1 MGRETTMPHDLIGK
15 AWNTDRPAV
24 PFGEDPLE
32 RELDEKVEPTAWSMV
47 PVLRW
52 TKPHIWLFL
61 QTPMGVIPTQM
72 THKQVKKHIKKIVAP
87 SEALPFVGK
96 IDPHSYTGPDDIF
109 PLDWEP
115 AHGLDVPNVPQK
127 TKAPTTFG
135 QTTSFKTPEAK
146 AILLPKGWE
155 LTGDDDIN
163 GEVEI
168 NFVKTGF
175 KATALPGHPGA
186 WVWAYADAEYL
197 PYVYKGE
204 ELKQD
209 PKRKPLGLLDIDP
222 QEQVPPPKKETPN
235 VAVPEGCQRPFI
247 TDKGWIQCMTGKG
260 DILKRVSATEWR
272 FTDANK
278 SEYGMA
284 MNGAVHPAAFTPGKY
299 EDPQYPGSFIGKVG
313 SDSGFVLTKGSA
325 ILDSNKND
333 VVWWN
338 ALGTPVAA
346 YYIGEKEP
354 ASAPKPT
361 SVEEPAHDPGS
372 TPDVPAWVLG
382 KKFPDKFVISKN
394 AKWTL
399 KDAGDPIGGNPDTD
413 IVWVTSDSRHWAD
426 KMDFAG
432 VIMSRFTGK
441 VVRIK
446 AGDNWAYPD
455 WDSDDWPK
463 SLDFAP
469 TEPKSK
475 PKYSAFDPHN
485 YMDQL
490 PNELAIPTFADWKSF
505 YSAEGSVWT
514 SIDTSWMEED
524 GNYEHARTR
533 IWLDKS
539 WNFAGGE
546 VAHKQSGKIYWSSK
560 HGKTPEELEKVFNWS
575 KHSAVFPVALNVFG
589 PALKGKWEYADH
601 GVNERWWT
609 TNATVTF
616 TPGPAYPVVVTV
628 TIGKGTGKLVNG
640 WITSPAP
647 KKIALWSVLGGGTKE
662 WDEMSGTKPT
672 KAVLKSATPPHW
684 PTYKPAFPEG
694 KVDVWD
700 SSASSWNL
708 LPTSAGGF
716 NAWENKWVNWSDAL
730 GKQAAVIRLHI
741 DPKGKLIY
749 GKVVNAHNGATLW
762 DTDSGDAPKSFDYNP
777 YKSIMPP
784 ELNVSPVAAWEKT
797 TEGAMQ
803 VRWETTAADW
813 NKTPVSAFLIID
825 SDGSVSNA
833 AVQTK
838 DDFGDHKLLWTYQ
851 YGYKK
856 AAADFSAEKAELPS
870 GKTIAPP
877 SVQDVVSKSKSA
889 ALPPLS
895 SLKIVKGKGS
905 KLGGAGY
912 KEVYTDGKKEY
923 IWKPAIDKG
932 GSNEE
937 PFRAAAQAAFA
948 NFAKQVRPDHIGISL
963 DVGDDGKVGTLQE
976 LVPLADDK
984 DLRNTPPTKLTGQE
998 QEDVAVEHML
1008 DWVMSQHD
1016 SHKANLV
1023 RTADGRI
1030 VSIDKEQGWK
1040 YVESDRLDTEFHPNA
1055 KYGEAEP
1062 YYNTFWRDFKDGK
1075 IDFDPM
1081 KMSSSVLKIEDIGTD
1096 GFIDSVRP
1104 YADMV
1109 IKDPLKR
1116 AEFLEHAVTRK
1127 LNVRRDFEEFLTKIY
1142 EEKHGEPGDFTFD
1155 EGWVTDAEKGS
1166 KQYVTKT
1173 FSAKQAMHE
1182 LGDLGLKEYPHDPTQ
1197 GDNPTDEPA
1206 NPDWTVLKI
1215 GKEISEEKL
1224 GEFLEEFGVELV
1236 KPIFSGPQKHIA
1248 VVSKASFAAG
1258 TATKKIPVSEAFAG
1272 TPEKPKYWPD
1282 VVVPPPAKANVEE
1295 LEDLTGKEL
1304 GRHGKRI
1311 TSDGGALEGQ
1321 TSKVARWQAQDGSF
1335 YYRMAFKL
1343 RKKQWS
1349 HLKGGD
1355 KTKYSFQH
1363 GVYDKDIDAYVEK
1376 GAVSDTASGK
1386 RWSLNA
1392 GGVDV
1397 SVFVSTDSG
1406 KYAYMGATFV
1416 HMPATVKNPK
1426 KVAIAALNS
1435 VRKGLGTSVFKP
1447 MSKDDEE
1454 VLRLSRVLWA
1464 LAPQKADA
1472 LTDDQRTVPHLT
1484 KLLSKLTTKKD
1495 VDRVKSK
1502 EVFPGY
1508 HTFIQEGRWK
1518 DLGGGG
1524 VRYLF
1529 NGISS
1534 QEAALSVMQT
1544 GLMGIIERNLAGIA
1558 QFGGSYSSDV
1568 ASGSGDGIL
1577 ARVVTESA
1585 FDHSFGSH
1593 SFPGSFQVI
1602 IHPKVLDRLDTYMHE
1617 TDRFGRCRADS
1628 SDWQHRKTVG
1638 ERVKQLSKN
1647 YNTGNEISLRKGVHP
1662 EYLLR
1667 LATSSEP
1674 KRKALI
1680 AAAVNVGIE
1689 KINGV
1694 PISDYIV
1701 VCSNLGDAYK
1711 RYVEPLGLRA

>member
-1 MGRETTMPHDLIGK
+1 MPHDLIGK

-32 RELDEKVEPTAWSMV
+32 RELEEKVEPTPWSMV

-52 TKPHIWLFL
+52 TKQHIWLFL

-72 THKQVKKHIKKIVAP
+72 THKQVKKHLKKIVAP

-96 IDPHSYTGPDDIF
+96 IDPHSYTGPEDIF

-115 AHGLDVPNVPQK
+115 EHGLDVPDVPQK
-127 TKAPTTFG
+127 TKTPATFA
-135 QTTSFKTPEAK
+135 QTTSFKTPEVK
-146 AILLPKGWE
+146 AVLVPKGWE
-155 LTGDDDIN
+155 LTGGVDLN
-163 GEVEI
+163 GEAEI
-168 NFVKTGF
+168 SYVKTGF

-186 WVWAYADAEYL
+186 WVWSYGDAEYL
-197 PYVYKGE
+197 PYVYKGG

-209 PKRKPLGLLDIDP
+209 SKRKALGLLDIDP
-222 QEQVPPPKKETPN
+222 QEKKPSPQKETPN
-235 VAVPEGCQRPFI
+235 VAVPEGCQRPFV
-247 TDKGWIQCMTGKG
+247 DENGWIKCMTGKG

-272 FTDANK
+272 FTDPNK
-278 SEYGMA
+278 SDYGMA
-284 MNGAVHPAAFTPGKY
+284 MNGAVHPSAFTPGKY
-299 EDPQYPGSFIGKVG
+299 EDPQYPGSLIGKVHVEA
-313 SDSGFVLTKGSA
+313 GFVLTKGST

-338 ALGTPVAA
+338 ALGTPVAS

-399 KDAGDPIGGNPDTD
+399 KDAGAPIGGNPDTD
-413 IVWVTSDSRHWAD
+413 IVWVTPNSTHWSEP
-426 KMDFAG
+426 MDFAG

-446 AGDNWAYPD
+446 AGDNWEYPD

-469 TEPKSK
+469 AEPKSK
-475 PKYSAFDPHN
+475 PKYSSFDPHN

-490 PNELAIPTFADWKSF
+490 PNELAIPTFADWKVAHSQ
-505 YSAEGSVWT
+505 EGSVWT

-546 VAHKQSGKIYWSSK
+546 VTNKQSGKIYWSSK
-560 HGKTPEELEKVFNWS
+560 HGKTPEEHAAVFDYQ
-575 KHSAVFPVALNVFG
+575 KHSGQFPVAWTAFG
-589 PALKGKWEYADH
+589 DAAKGKWKLEKTAS
-601 GVNERWWT
+601 GEMWST
-609 TNATVTF
+609 TSTSLTWGGKPALPVF
-616 TPGPAYPVVVTV
+616 TKAIVSGT
-628 TIGKGTGKLVNG
+628 TGKLVNAY
-640 WITSPAP
+640 ITTQDKTP
-647 KKIALWSVLGGGTKE
+647 LWSLLGGATKE
-662 WDEMSGTKPT
+662 WD
-672 KAVLKSATPPHW
+672 
-684 PTYKPAFPEG
+684 
-694 KVDVWD
+694 
-700 SSASSWNL
+700 
-708 LPTSAGGF
+708 
-716 NAWENKWVNWSDAL
+716 KWAE
-730 GKQAAVIRLHI
+730 
-741 DPKGKLIY
+741 
-749 GKVVNAHNGATLW
+749 
-762 DTDSGDAPKSFDYNP
+762 APKSKPDKGKSGKYTFDWSAHAANFPKELNIWNDAEWLMKNMSGGSQLWQTDSATWPHDGKYYVANVRVILDSSGSFVGGSIVNP
-777 YKSIMPP
+777 ENQFVWWNSMDGKSAAPP
-784 ELNVSPVAAWEKT
+784 EPEVEMP
-797 TEGAMQ
+797 
-803 VRWETTAADW
+803 
-813 NKTPVSAFLIID
+813 
-825 SDGSVSNA
+825 DGM
-833 AVQTK
+833 
-838 DDFGDHKLLWTYQ
+838 
-851 YGYKK
+851 
-856 AAADFSAEKAELPS
+856 
-870 GKTIAPP
+870 TIAPP
-877 SVQDVVSKSKSA
+877 SAEEVIAKSKSA
-889 ALPPLS
+889 ALPSLS
-895 SLKIVKGKGS
+895 ALKLVKGKGG

-923 IWKPAIDKG
+923 IWKPAINKG
-932 GSNEE
+932 GNLEE

-948 NFAKQVRPDHIGISL
+948 NFATQVRPEHIGISL

-984 DLRNTPPTKLTGQE
+984 DLRNTPPSKLTAQE

-1016 SHKANLV
+1016 SHKANIV
-1023 RTADGRI
+1023 RTADGKI
-1030 VSIDKEQGWK
+1030 LSIDKEQGWK
-1040 YVESDRLDTEFHPNA
+1040 YFKFDKLDTEFHPNA
-1055 KYGEAEP
+1055 KYGESEP

-1081 KMSSSVLKIEDIGTD
+1081 KMSSAVLKIEDIPTED
-1096 GFIDSVRP
+1096 FVASIRP

-1109 IKDPLKR
+1109 IKDPLAK

-1127 LNVRRDFEEFLTKIY
+1127 LNVRRDFEEFLSRLHEDKY
-1142 EEKHGEPGDFTFD
+1142 GEPGDFTFD
-1155 EGWVTDAEKGS
+1155 EGWITDAEKGS

-1197 GDNPTDEPA
+1197 GENPSDEPG

-1215 GKEISEEKL
+1215 NKEISEEKL

-1248 VVSKASFAAG
+1248 IVTKKSLASG
-1258 TATKKIPVSEAFAG
+1258 QATKKIPVSEAFAG

-1282 VVVPPPAKANVEE
+1282 VVVPPPAEPNVDQ
-1295 LEDLTGKEL
+1295 LEDLSGKAL
-1304 GRHGKRI
+1304 GKHGKRI

-1321 TSKVARWQAQDGSF
+1321 TSKVARWQAPDGSF

-1349 HLKGGD
+1349 YLKGGTAD
-1355 KTKYSFQH
+1355 TYSFQH
-1363 GVYDKDIDAYVEK
+1363 GVYDKEIDAYVEK
-1376 GAVSDTASGK
+1376 GSVSDTAKGK
-1386 RWSLNA
+1386 RWNLSA
-1392 GGVDV
+1392 GGVDA
-1397 SVFVSTDSG
+1397 SVFVATGST

-1426 KVAIAALNS
+1426 KVAVAALNS
-1435 VRKGLGTSVFKP
+1435 VKKGLGTAIFKP
-1447 MSKDDEE
+1447 LSPEDEE
-1454 VLRLSRVLWA
+1454 VLRLSRLLWA
-1464 LAPQKADA
+1464 IAPKKADA
-1472 LTDDQRTVPHLT
+1472 LTEDQRTVPQLT
-1484 KLLSKLTTKKD
+1484 SLLSKLTTKKD
-1495 VDRVKSK
+1495 VERVKPK

-1508 HTFIQEGRWK
+1508 HTFVQEGRWK
-1518 DLGGGG
+1518 DLGGGAI
-1524 VRYLF
+1524 RFLF

-1544 GLMGIIERNLAGIA
+1544 GLMGIIERNLAGIPA
-1558 QFGGSYSSDV
+1558 FGGSYSQDV

-1577 ARVVTESA
+1577 ARVVTESG
-1585 FDHSFGSH
+1585 FDHGFSSH
-1593 SFPGSFQVI
+1593 SFSGAYQVI
-1602 IHPKVLDRLDTYMHE
+1602 IHPKAVDRLDTYMYNGD
-1617 TDRFGRCRADS
+1617 TFGRCRADAQA
-1628 SDWQHRKTVG
+1628 WQNRKTVG
-1638 ERVKQLSKN
+1638 ERVKQLSKS
-1647 YNTGNEISLRKGVHP
+1647 YHTGNEISLRKGVHP

-1667 LATSSEP
+1667 LVTSSEP

-1701 VCSNLGDAYK
+1701 VCTNLGDAYK
-1711 RYVEPLGLRA
+1711 RYVEPLGLRL